1 MKNTLHGIKTIRH
14 FVRKTGKHTDN
25 DGSDLQESREEREN
39 DLKVHQESVPSSII
53 CSNLK

>member
-25 DGSDLQESREEREN
+25 DGSDLQESREETEN